1 VSNKDTYHLK
11 QTVKKLLYTYY
22 FKLRQW

>member
-11 QTVKKLLYTYY
+11 ETVEKLN
-22 FKLRQW
+22 K